1 MTPSSVHRLPASIEA
16 AASRIKQ
23 AARAAVERTIE
34 SLGLAALSAGSVAQ
48 RSELLAAQFELDRK
62 SAVFLLAFNDAFES
76 KLRRDC
82 SPRVEQQTQHSD
94 WSELSLLDDRELE
107 NKVAAERFGLQI
119 AHQCEWEL
127 RELNAYLGAVL
138 ALERVEA
145 DSNPLRPELIGAAM
159 IRAAESISDRADVR
173 KTLVAEIGR
182 SLGDALAKTYAA
194 IVAEM
199 RASGLKPAGMTVRTS
214 DARGPDSRLAESVE
228 SRAMPGHFGAAR
240 GGRGS
245 TSGPGALGG
254 LGGMGTTST
263 RGGFAGSSGSGT
275 LGGSPYSGSLGQV
288 APRMMTVIRR
298 LAYVNTGAVTGG
310 GGQWAG
316 EFVDDD
322 GGAPLMAP
330 NMIRA
335 HRDELRDASRGAID
349 HMVIDV
355 IGSLFDQI
363 LSDPKVPPQ
372 VARQIARLQLPVLRA
387 ALGDPSFFSS
397 RRHPV
402 RRFVNRIASVGAAI
416 DDFDGDRSQRL
427 LARIGELVQEVVE
440 GDFEQI
446 GTFESKLIALEA
458 FVAEL
463 SREEVASE
471 HGGAAELLQQK
482 EDQLRLQRLYAAQ
495 IESELKNVPAPDF
508 LRSFVSTVWSQVLL
522 RMAARDGADP
532 ERVKRLRHTAHELV
546 MSVQPKASPQ
556 QRKQFLADLPK
567 LMRQLNEG
575 MDLIAW
581 PDLARRDFFGQL
593 LPAHAEALKNA
604 AVRTLDYNLMAKRV
618 EGALDKAP
626 PSIVELRNTP
636 LADLPVLS
644 DEVLVAPFDAT
655 EAALV
660 GLVKE
665 TAIDWDGKV
674 DIDLSAEPELT
685 SVDIHIDGLTATAD
699 APEPSRGKSLA
710 DHVQIGF
717 AYQMHLQG
725 HWEKVRLSHVSPGR
739 TFYVFTYGN
748 KHKQTASLTHRML
761 VRLCETNRLRA
772 FENAYLIE
780 RATARARK
788 QLAALGGRSRSGA
801 GISVPSPL
809 GPARNLA

>member
-1 MTPSSVHRLPASIEA
+1 MTPSIVHRLPAPIESA
-16 AASRIKQ
+16 AMRIEQ

-34 SLGLAALSAGSVAQ
+34 SLGIAALSAGNVAQ
-48 RSELLAAQFELDRK
+48 RSEILAAQFELDRK

-82 SPRVEQQTQHSD
+82 SPRTEDAQQSN

-127 RELNAYLGAVL
+127 RELNGYLGAVL
-138 ALERVEA
+138 SLDRVEK
-145 DSNPLRPELIGAAM
+145 DSNPLRPELIATAM
-159 IRAAESISDRADVR
+159 IRAAESISDRDDVR
-173 KTLVAEIGR
+173 KRLVAEIGR
-182 SLGDALAKTYAA
+182 SLGDSLAKTYAA
-194 IVAEM
+194 IVGEM
-199 RASGLKPAGMTVRTS
+199 RAAGIKPAGMTVRTS
-214 DARGPDSRLAESVE
+214 EGRPGEAHDSRNGPLGPRGP
-228 SRAMPGHFGAAR
+228 GWQAR
-240 GGRGS
+240 S
-245 TSGPGALGG
+245 TGG
-254 LGGMGTTST
+254 LASPST
-263 RGGFAGSSGSGT
+263 RGAFTSSTGSGS
-275 LGGSPYSGSLGQV
+275 LGGSGHSGSLGQV
-288 APRMMTVIRR
+288 APRMMNVIRR
-298 LAYVNTGAVTGG
+298 LAYVDADARVAS
-310 GGQWAG
+310 GQWTQEYA
-316 EFVDDD
+316 DDD

-335 HRDELRDASRGAID
+335 HREELREASRGAID

-402 RRFVNRIASVGAAI
+402 RRFVNRIASVGAAV
-416 DDFDGDRSQRL
+416 DDFDSDRGQRL
-427 LARIGELVQEVVE
+427 LGRIRDIVNEVVE

-446 GTFESKLIALEA
+446 GTFDSKLMALEA
-458 FVAEL
+458 FVSEM
-463 SREEVASE
+463 SREEVANE
-471 HGGAAELLQQK
+471 QGDAAALLQQK

-495 IESELKNVPAPDF
+495 IESELKGVPAPEF
-508 LRSFVSTVWSQVLL
+508 LRVFVSTVWSQVLL
-522 RMAARDGADP
+522 RIAARDGAAS
-532 ERVKRLRHTAHELV
+532 ERVKKLRQVAHDLL
-546 MSVQPKASPQ
+546 MSVQPKATPL

-567 LMRQLNEG
+567 LMQQLNEG
-575 MDLIAW
+575 MDQIGW
-581 PDLARRDFFGQL
+581 PDAARRTFFGQL
-593 LPAHAEALKNA
+593 LPAHAEALKS
-604 AVRTLDYNLMAKRV
+604 AVMRTLDYNLMAKRV
-618 EGALDKAP
+618 ESALDKPP
-626 PSIVELRNTP
+626 PSVVELRNTP

-644 DEVLVAPFDAT
+644 DEVLVAPFDNK
-655 EAALV
+655 EAEQV
-660 GLVKE
+660 GLVRE
-665 TAIDWDGKV
+665 STVDWNGKV

-725 HWEKVRLSHVSPGR
+725 KWEKVRLSHVSAGR

-748 KHKQTASLTHRML
+748 KQRQTASLTHRML
-761 VRLCETNRLRA
+761 VRLCETDRLRS

-788 QLAALGGRSRSGA
+788 QLAALGSGIKA
-801 GISVPSPL
+801 MVSAPAPL
-809 GPARNLA
+809 GTSRHPA

>member
-1 MTPSSVHRLPASIEA
+1 MTPPTIHRLPAPIESA
-16 AASRIKQ
+16 AARIKQ

-82 SPRVEQQTQHSD
+82 SPRVEHDTPYSD
-94 WSELSLLDDRELE
+94 WSELSLLDDREVE

-127 RELNAYLGAVL
+127 RELNGYLGAAL
-138 ALERVEA
+138 ARERVDP
-145 DSNPLRPELIGAAM
+145 DSNPLRPDLIGAAM
-159 IRAAESISDRADVR
+159 IRAAESISERSDVR

-182 SLGDALAKTYAA
+182 SLGDALAATYAA

-199 RASGLKPAGMTVRTS
+199 RAAGLKPAGLTVRNS
-214 DARGPDSRLAESVE
+214 DARGPESRHAEPLDSRG
-228 SRAMPGHFGAAR
+228 MPGHFGGARR
-240 GGRGS
+240 GGS
-245 TSGPGALGG
+245 TATAG
-254 LGGMGTTST
+254 LGAPGLHST
-263 RGGFAGSSGSGT
+263 RSGFVSSSGSGT
-275 LGGSPYSGSLGQV
+275 LSGSPYSGSLGQV

-298 LAYVNTGAVTGG
+298 LAYVNADAMSAPGG
-310 GGQWAG
+310 GGWIGADA
-316 EFVDDD
+316 VDDD

-372 VARQIARLQLPVLRA
+372 VARQIARLQLPVLRT

-416 DDFDGDRSQRL
+416 DDFDGERAQRL

-458 FVAEL
+458 FVAEV
-463 SREEVASE
+463 SREDIATE
-471 HGGAAELLQQK
+471 HGDAAALLQQK

-508 LRSFVSTVWSQVLL
+508 LRGFVSTVWSQVLL
-522 RMAARDGADP
+522 RVAARDGAGS
-532 ERVKRLRHTAHELV
+532 ERVKRLRHAAHDLV

-556 QRKQFLADLPK
+556 QRKTFLAELPK
-567 LMRQLNEG
+567 LMQQLNDG

-581 PDLARRDFFGQL
+581 PDAARRNFFGLL
-593 LPAHAEALKNA
+593 LPAHAEALKNT

-618 EGALDKAP
+618 EGALDKPP

-644 DEVLVAPFDAT
+644 DEVLVAPFDAK
-655 EAALV
+655 EAAQV

-725 HWEKVRLSHVSPGR
+725 KWEKVRLSHVSAGR

-788 QLAALGGRSRSGA
+788 QLAA
-801 GISVPSPL
+801 
-809 GPARNLA
+809 

>member
-1 MTPSSVHRLPASIEA
+1 MTPSPVHRLPAQIEA
-16 AASRIKQ
+16 AAMRIEQ
-23 AARAAVERTIE
+23 AARGAVERTIE
-34 SLGLAALSAGSVAQ
+34 SLGISALSAGSVAQ

-82 SPRVEQQTQHSD
+82 SPRVDDTPHSD

-127 RELNAYLGAVL
+127 RELSGYLSTVL
-138 ALERVEA
+138 TVERIEK

-159 IRAAESISDRADVR
+159 IRAAESITDRDDVR
-173 KTLVAEIGR
+173 KRLVAEIGR
-182 SLGDALAKTYAA
+182 SLGDALPKTYAA
-194 IVAEM
+194 IIGEL
-199 RASGLKPAGMTVRTS
+199 RAAGIKPAGLTVRTT
-214 DARGPDSRLAESVE
+214 DGRHGEAVDSRHSALG
-228 SRAMPGHFGAAR
+228 PR
-240 GGRGS
+240 GGPGTPGWSGS
-245 TSGPGALGG
+245 GAGAMGPA
-254 LGGMGTTST
+254 ST
-263 RGGFAGSSGSGT
+263 RGAFGSSTGSGSLSGT
-275 LGGSPYSGSLGQV
+275 PHQGSLGQV

-298 LAYVNTGAVTGG
+298 LAYVDADAAVAS
-310 GGQWAG
+310 GQWSPEYA
-316 EFVDDD
+316 DDD

-335 HRDELRDASRGAID
+335 HREELREASRGAID

-416 DDFDGDRSQRL
+416 DDFDGERGQRL
-427 LARIGELVQEVVE
+427 LGRIRDLVNEVVE

-446 GTFESKLIALEA
+446 GTFESKLVALES
-458 FVAEL
+458 FVSEVA
-463 SREEVASE
+463 REEVSSE
-471 HGGAAELLQQK
+471 GRDAAALLQQK

-495 IESELKNVPAPDF
+495 LESELKSVPVPEF
-508 LRSFVSTVWSQVLL
+508 LRVFVSSVWSQVLL
-522 RMAARDGADP
+522 RAAARDGSGS
-532 ERVKRLRHTAHELV
+532 ERVKRLRTTAHELL
-546 MSVQPKASPQ
+546 MSVQPKATPM

-567 LMRQLNEG
+567 LMQQLNEG

-581 PDLARRDFFGQL
+581 PDASRRAFFGQL

-618 EGALDKAP
+618 ESALDKAP
-626 PSIVELRNTP
+626 PSVVELRNTP

-644 DEVLVAPFDAT
+644 DEVLVAPFDNK
-655 EAALV
+655 EAEQV

-665 TAIDWDGKV
+665 SAVDWDGKV

-725 HWEKVRLSHVSPGR
+725 KWEKVRLSHVSPGR

-748 KHKQTASLTHRML
+748 KQRQTASLTHRML
-761 VRLCETNRLRA
+761 VRLCETDRLRA
-772 FENAYLIE
+772 FENAQLIE

-788 QLAALGGRSRSGA
+788 QLAALGG
-801 GISVPSPL
+801 GIKALVSAPAPL
-809 GPARNLA
+809 GSSRHPA